1 MKTLILLT
9 ALALSIF
16 ADKAIEH
23 KHKHTH
29 IECEKPIIFDE
40 TEIEKIFELKGKV
53 YKILKGDEV
62 NPSLLYVLDTRTN
75 KFIQIKQK

>member
-1 MKTLILLT
+1 MRSLIILGLFSLSLL
-9 ALALSIF
+9 AN
-16 ADKAIEH
+16 KAVEHTHRH
-23 KHKHTH
+23 KHAD
-29 IECEKPIIFDE
+29 CDKPIIFDE

-62 NPSLLYVLDTRTN
+62 HPSLLYVLDPKTN